1 MDDTLLFLHVLSAFA
16 LMAGVVMFSALAL
29 GVPLGRGTR
38 TLADR
43 LTEIGATT
51 ALVFGIWIVLR
62 EDIYDLTDGWILGA
76 IGLWVVAIATGIMA
90 GLSVPE
96 GDDPPVDARAKAFSW
111 AATAAA
117 VGILVL
123 MIWKPGV

>member
-1 MDDTLLFLHVLSAFA
+1 MDETLLFLHVLAAFA

-29 GVPLGRGTR
+29 GVPIGRGSR
-38 TLADR
+38 TVADR
-43 LTEIGATT
+43 LTEIGATA

-76 IGLWVVAIATGIMA
+76 IGLWIVAVATGTMA
-90 GLSVPE
+90 GRAVPE
-96 GDDPPVDARAKAFSW
+96 GDAPIVTGRAKALSW

-123 MIWKPGV
+123 MIWKPGI